1 MPATCPTTSR
11 CFHCV
16 KRRGVTCLA
25 DPKPGGASALAA
37 GLPVAVCYS
46 FEGALGA
53 VTAVETRDGRFKS
66 AVADG

>member
-1 MPATCPTTSR
+1 
-11 CFHCV
+11 
-16 KRRGVTCLA
+16 VTCLA

-53 VTAVETRDGRFKS
+53 VTAVEARDGRFKS
-66 AVADG
+66 AVDDG